1 MPVDISWYLEGR
13 IIYIKYF
20 GDVTID
26 DKREGAEQEI
36 ALLDAGTSAL
46 VHVLL
51 DITDQTSSPT
61 NIKAIQEAL
70 DKALKH
76 PKKGWT
82 LAFGKEEFRMEN
94 FINSVVTQSSSARY
108 RTYVTLQETLE
119 FLVYV
124 DPSLQDVI
132 DID

>member
-1 MPVDISWYLEGR
+1 MPFDISWYREGR
-13 IIYIKYF
+13 IIYIKYYD
-20 GDVTID
+20 DVTLE
-26 DKREGAEQEI
+26 DKRISAEQECE
-36 ALLDAGTSAL
+36 LLDAGVSSL

-51 DITDQTSSPT
+51 DITEQTSSST
-61 NIKAIQEAL
+61 HIKAIQDAL

-94 FINSVVTQSSSARY
+94 FVNSVVTQSSSARY
-108 RTYVTLQETLE
+108 RTFVTLQETLE

-124 DPSLQDVI
+124 DSSLREVVD
-132 DID
+132 

>member
-1 MPVDISWYLEGR
+1 MPVDLSWYVEGR
-13 IIYIKYF
+13 VIYIKYS
-20 GDVTID
+20 GDVTIE
-26 DKREGAEQEI
+26 DKRIGAQQEYEF
-36 ALLDAGTSAL
+36 LDAGTSSL

-61 NIKAIQEAL
+61 NIKAVQNAL

-94 FINSVVTQSSSARY
+94 FVNSVVTQASSARY
-108 RTYVTLQETLE
+108 RTYVTLEETLE

-124 DPSLQDVI
+124 DPPLREMIEI
-132 DID
+132 D